1 MTGSSAGIGY
11 EIAKQLAD
19 EGINIVLIARDK
31 ERLMTAA
38 AEIESSCGVETRIV
52 SIDAGNPA
60 SISQTS
66 FQSIVEPLHVSML
79 INNVGIHNDIPANI
93 EDMLPN
99 DAERIITVNCLFHQQ
114 LTALMIPL
122 LKKTS
127 TQQPSHRKSLIVN
140 ISSLT
145 SQMAMPMLSVYA
157 GTKAFHE
164 HWSVPPPPPSPPP
177 SLFDVYVSISGDTT
191 YPHS

>member
-1 MTGSSAGIGY
+1 MVTGCSAGIGY
-11 EIAKQLAD
+11 EVAKQLAD
-19 EGINIVLIARDK
+19 EGLNIVLIARDK
-31 ERLMTAA
+31 ERLMAA
-38 AEIESSCGVETRIV
+38 AADIEKTCGVETRVV

-79 INNVGIHNDIPANI
+79 INNVGVHNDIPANI
-93 EDMLPN
+93 EDMLLH
-99 DAERIITVNCLFHQQ
+99 DAERIITVNCLFHHQ
-114 LTALMIPL
+114 LTALMIPWM
-122 LKKTS
+122 KKTS
-127 TQQPSHRKSLIVN
+127 TQKPKQPKSLIVN

-164 HWSVPPPPPSPPP
+164 HWSVPHIQYLLVP
-177 SLFDVYVSISGDTT
+177 I
-191 YPHS
+191 